1 MSEKVE
7 FVPVKVDEDATLN
20 PQEVNKSQLRRKI
33 IIAAI
38 VVVVIVTLVIVA
50 FVVGYF
56 VRRAGK
62 PGCKEQ
68 ETHREKHETGDLES
82 QHKEAV
88 NGISEERIEESLK
101 YV

>member
-7 FVPVKVDEDATLN
+7 FTPVKVDEDATLD
-20 PQEVNKSQLRRKI
+20 PHEEKKSQHRRKI
-33 IIAAI
+33 ILGVI
-38 VVVVIVTLVIVA
+38 VVVVIALIIVA

-56 VRRAGK
+56 VRRAPK
-62 PGCKEQ
+62 PDCDEQ
-68 ETHREKHETGDLES
+68 EAHRDKHENGDLEV

-88 NGISEERIEESLK
+88 SGISNERIEESLK

>member
-7 FVPVKVDEDATLN
+7 FTPVKVDEDATLN
-20 PQEVNKSQLRRKI
+20 PHEENKSQRRRKI
-33 IIAAI
+33 ILAVI
-38 VVVVIVTLVIVA
+38 VVVVIVLIIVA

-56 VRRAGK
+56 VRRAPK
-62 PGCKEQ
+62 PDCDEQ
-68 ETHREKHETGDLES
+68 EAHRDKHENGDLEA

-88 NGISEERIEESLK
+88 SGISNERIEESLK

>member
-20 PQEVNKSQLRRKI
+20 PQEVNKSQRRRKI

-38 VVVVIVTLVIVA
+38 VVVVIVLIIVA

-56 VRRAGK
+56 VRRVGK

-68 ETHREKHETGDLES
+68 ETHRDKHETGNLES

-88 NGISEERIEESLK
+88 NGISEERIKESLK

>member
-7 FVPVKVDEDATLN
+7 FTPVKVDEDATLH
-20 PQEVNKSQLRRKI
+20 PQEENKSQRRRKI
-33 IIAAI
+33 ILAVI
-38 VVVVIVTLVIVA
+38 VAVVIALIIVA

-62 PGCKEQ
+62 PGCEEKE
-68 ETHREKHETGDLES
+68 TRRDKHENGDLES
-82 QHKEAV
+82 HHKEAV
-88 NGISEERIEESLK
+88 NGVSKERIEESLK

>member
-7 FVPVKVDEDATLN
+7 FTPIKLDEDATLN
-20 PQEVNKSQLRRKI
+20 PQEVNKSQRRRKI

-38 VVVVIVTLVIVA
+38 VVVVIVLVIVA

-56 VRRAGK
+56 ARPAGK

-68 ETHREKHETGDLES
+68 ETHRDKHETGDLES
-82 QHKEAV
+82 LHKEAV

>member
-7 FVPVKVDEDATLN
+7 FTSIKVDGDATLN
-20 PQEVNKSQLRRKI
+20 LQEENKSQRRRKI
-33 IIAAI
+33 ILAAI
-38 VVVVIVTLVIVA
+38 VVVVIVLVIVA

-68 ETHREKHETGDLES
+68 KNTSR
-82 QHKEAV
+82 Q
-88 NGISEERIEESLK
+88 I
-101 YV
+101 

>member
-7 FVPVKVDEDATLN
+7 FTPVKADEDATLN
-20 PQEVNKSQLRRKI
+20 SQEENKSQRRRKI
-33 IIAAI
+33 ILAAI
-38 VVVVIVTLVIVA
+38 VVVVIVLVVVA

-62 PGCKEQ
+62 PGCKER
-68 ETHREKHETGDLES
+68 ETHRDKHETGDPES
-82 QHKEAV
+82 QHEEAV
-88 NGISEERIEESLK
+88 KGISKERIEESLK

>member
-7 FVPVKVDEDATLN
+7 FTPVKVDEDATLN
-20 PQEVNKSQLRRKI
+20 LQEENKSQRRRKI
-33 IIAAI
+33 ILAAI
-38 VVVVIVTLVIVA
+38 VVVVIVLVIVA

-68 ETHREKHETGDLES
+68 ETHRDKYETGVPES

-88 NGISEERIEESLK
+88 KGISKERIEESLK

>member
-7 FVPVKVDEDATLN
+7 FTPVKVDEDATLN
-20 PQEVNKSQLRRKI
+20 PHEENKSQRLRKI
-33 IIAAI
+33 ILAVI
-38 VVVVIVTLVIVA
+38 VVVVIVLIIVA

-56 VRRAGK
+56 VRRAPK
-62 PGCKEQ
+62 PDCDEQ
-68 ETHREKHETGDLES
+68 EAHRDKHENGDLEA

-88 NGISEERIEESLK
+88 SGISNERIEESLK